1 MDIEE
6 AFKIFGKPN
15 PVPPNLPGDT
25 KNSVIIGIMLV
36 LIIGSVAYMI
46 HRKGKRKNDSD
57 NLTN

>member
-15 PVPPNLPGDT
+15 SVPPNLPIDK

-36 LIIGSVAYMI
+36 LIIGGAAYLI
-46 HRKGKRKNDSD
+46 NKKINEKKEKEKNS
-57 NLTN
+57 